1 MSSNIRQGLSRV
13 EQVCIQVAAGSRD
26 VHIYNEKT
34 LDFQRT
40 VRISQPYP
48 YPYGFILGT
57 TAEDGDNLDCYLIT
71 REEVL
76 PGAIVEC
83 EPIGLLEQLEGE
95 EVDHKILAALP
106 GQDAPLSQE
115 LFRELQDFIYTV
127 FAAFPD
133 VDVRLGRL
141 LPREIALRHIQSHRS

>member
-1 MSSNIRQGLSRV
+1 MV
-13 EQVCIQVAAGSRD
+13 KVCIQVTAGSSD
-26 VHIYNEKT
+26 VHTYNEKT
-34 LDFQRT
+34 LDFKRT

-71 REEVL
+71 GEGVD

-83 EPIGLLEQLEGE
+83 EPIGLLEQHEGE

-106 GQDAPLSQE
+106 GQDVSLSKE
-115 LFRELQDFIYTV
+115 LFQELQDFIYTV
-127 FAAFPD
+127 FAEFPETR
-133 VDVRLGRL
+133 VRVGPLRS
-141 LPREIALRHIQSHRS
+141 REAALRHIQAHL

>member
-1 MSSNIRQGLSRV
+1 MIK
-13 EQVCIQVAAGSRD
+13 VCIQVTAGSSD

-34 LDFQRT
+34 LDFKRT

-57 TAEDGDNLDCYLIT
+57 AAEDGDNLDCYLIT
-71 REEVL
+71 GKDVD

-83 EPIGLLEQLEGE
+83 EPIGLLEQHEGE

-106 GQDAPLSQE
+106 GRDVSLSKE
-115 LFRELQDFIYTV
+115 LFQELQDFIYTV
-127 FAAFPD
+127 FAEFPESR
-133 VDVRLGRL
+133 VCVGPLRS
-141 LPREIALRHIQSHRS
+141 REAALRHIQAHL